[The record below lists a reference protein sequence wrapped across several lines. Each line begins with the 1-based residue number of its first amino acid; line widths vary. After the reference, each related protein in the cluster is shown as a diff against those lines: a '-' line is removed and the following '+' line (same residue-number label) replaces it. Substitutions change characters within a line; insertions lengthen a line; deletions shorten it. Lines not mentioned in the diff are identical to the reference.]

1 MCKPLADVVVVH
13 PAPRFT
19 TAENRQKWEEA
30 CRWALLAYCNHGAKS
45 KDTFAD
51 KVQLE
56 GLSTEEQHELIEKFI
71 FTEAHDRQEQ
81 RLTQC
86 TPHIRKR
93 YLRGL
98 ARLVR
103 MEKRIHTHDTV
114 TASMREIKFV
124 FTDEE
129 TWQQT
134 LYDDMT
140 PEDQN
145 TANLAWAESNEA
157 EEEEEITEETPGV
170 KLCPNI
176 DTNAI
181 RNQMKYYMTSKLKWS
196 NRALHDAS
204 VLAGLNTPSRPS
216 LLNYFNT
223 LRLQFSDPKAGFFYH
238 RPIRAIR
245 SLEYLP
251 C

>member
-1 MCKPLADVVVVH
+1 MTVYETSYLDPPWILSFDHVVLLSWWQFKRFFNKSGTSVVCKPLADVVVVH

-56 GLSTEEQHELIEKFI
+56 GLSTEEQQELMDKFI
-71 FTEAHDRQEQ
+71 FTAPDNRQQQ

-86 TPHIRKR
+86 PPHIRKK

-129 TWQQT
+129 T
-134 LYDDMT
+134 
-140 PEDQN
+140 
-145 TANLAWAESNEA
+145 
-157 EEEEEITEETPGV
+157 
-170 KLCPNI
+170 
-176 DTNAI
+176 
-181 RNQMKYYMTSKLKWS
+181 
-196 NRALHDAS
+196 
-204 VLAGLNTPSRPS
+204 
-216 LLNYFNT
+216 
-223 LRLQFSDPKAGFFYH
+223 
-238 RPIRAIR
+238 
-245 SLEYLP
+245 
-251 C
+251 